1 MTTLHLR
8 TDSPVGILRLTT
20 DGEHLTGVYFSEHRH
35 APPDLGEEV
44 DADAA
49 PPVLREAVRQL
60 REYFA
65 GTRTDFDLPLSATGS
80 DFQQR
85 VWGALERIPYGT
97 TWSYRRLADEVG
109 SPGAARAVGAANGR
123 NPLSIVVPCHRVVG
137 ATGAI
142 TGYGGGVERKQ
153 VLLDL
158 ERRVGGQTLW

>member
-65 GTRTDFDLPLSATGS
+65 GTRTDFDLPLSAVGT

-85 VWGALERIPYGT
+85 VWSALAPGRWQRWRRCTRGCSARLGLCGA
-97 TWSYRRLADEVG
+97 S
-109 SPGAARAVGAANGR
+109 SRAGR
-123 NPLSIVVPCHRVVG
+123 
-137 ATGAI
+137 
-142 TGYGGGVERKQ
+142 GG
-153 VLLDL
+153 L
-158 ERRVGGQTLW
+158 